1 MVLHLLFGGLF
12 PGPRSERLSDL
23 AAIGEMVTASALL
36 LYPNRHAPTDASRKV
51 TLIGHEASDR
61 RRQLESRL
69 AKAGV
74 HVTDPRLVCEAASE
88 MLEVMRLIGRVI
100 RCREWLGLADA
111 PEALELE
118 GTAGLGAQHVAEGAR
133 ELAGMGTLTWVDGGA
148 SMRIRAEELYA
159 RGVARA
165 FESADALDVLRQ
177 KTLYD
182 ALLGVV
188 IGSDRALEAL
198 RDASIE

>member
-1 MVLHLLFGGLF
+1 MGLHLLFGGLF
-12 PGPRSERLSDL
+12 PPRLERLSDL
-23 AAIGEMVTASALL
+23 AAISEMVTASALL
-36 LYPNRHAPTDASRKV
+36 LYPNRHSPTDASRKV
-51 TLIGHEASDR
+51 ALIGHQASDR

-69 AKAGV
+69 SKAGV
-74 HVTDPRLVCEAASE
+74 HLTDPRLICEAASE

-100 RCREWLGLADA
+100 RCREWLSLTDA
-111 PEALELE
+111 PEALELQ
-118 GTAGLGAQHVAEGAR
+118 GTAGLGAQHVAERAR
-133 ELAGMGTLTWVDGGA
+133 ELANTGSLTADYGSA

-188 IGSDRALEAL
+188 IASDRALEAL